1 MTSTNMDSINKS
13 VAAFKQLEI
22 DDRLAALALIYQDV
36 AGAVP
41 ADALKASPEVGGL
54 VARIQELSQERQ
66 VDALRDL
73 LPATKND
80 QNETTLDPNPAKAL
94 TELASSAS
102 NTVPTAEYG
111 SMSTESKLAFWYQV
125 AQKLGNGIVGI
136 PSDYS
141 PSAKV
146 TELLSSLKSLDTDQ
160 KVSFLSQAL

>member
-13 VAAFKQLEI
+13 VAAFKQLDI

-36 AGAVP
+36 ASAVP
-41 ADALKASPEVGGL
+41 ANALSSSSAVTGL
-54 VARIQELSQERQ
+54 VSKVQELSQERQ

-80 QNETTLDPNPAKAL
+80 QNETTLDPNPSKAL
-94 TELASSAS
+94 TELVTGG
-102 NTVPTAEYG
+102 NTIPTHEYG
-111 SMSTESKLAFWYQV
+111 TMPTESKLAFWYQV
-125 AQKLGNGIVGI
+125 AQKLGNGVVGI

-146 TELLSSLKSLDTDQ
+146 TELLSSLNSLDTEQ
-160 KVSFLSQAL
+160 KVSFLTQAL